1 MQDNNGDDIWEAVMT
16 FDFNSNVEY
25 FISATANSGKQQV
38 RPYYSPEGFYSF
50 KYDYCEEQPL
60 LPCTLSNGEIVESG
74 WFGNDTGLN
83 YCNTCSCEDG
93 ALFCSYLPC
102 DPCGASQILA
112 HVLLQFLHIIFNQ
125 ESGNCE
131 EFTWEV
137 GEGTVPFE
145 TLELCENSG
154 DKFFNRSKFK

>member
-16 FDFNSNVEY
+16 FDFNANVEY

-38 RPYYSPEGFYSF
+38 RPITAPEGFYSF

-74 WFGNDTGLN
+74 WVGNDTGLN

-93 ALFCSYLPC
+93 VLLCSYLPC
-102 DPCGASQILA
+102 DPCGAEPNSGPCLA
-112 HVLLQFLHIIFNQ
+112 AIPAYYFNL

-137 GEGTVPFE
+137 AK
-145 TLELCENSG
+145 ELSLL
-154 DKFFNRSKFK
+154 RH